1 MAQFELFRKSVIL
14 VDVNSFISC
23 AASLTYIGH
32 PFGSFLSGF
41 ISDALGRRKALML
54 IMVPAV
60 ATFISLGMA
69 ESFWVVCVAFFIISF
84 IFGLKDAPAT
94 IYISEIR

>member
-1 MAQFELFRKSVIL
+1 MFFLH
-14 VDVNSFISC
+14 

-32 PFGSFLSGF
+32 PFGSLLSGF
-41 ISDALGRRKALML
+41 LSDALGRRKALML

-69 ESFWVVCVAFFIISF
+69 QSFWIVCVAVFIISF

-94 IYISEIR
+94 VYISEIRYFGHARFFLMFA